1 MKANYDVLIIGAGL
15 SGIGMACHLAEAC
28 PDKRI
33 GILERRSVIGGT
45 WDLFRYPGIR
55 SDSDMF
61 SFGYKFRP
69 WHELKVLADGP
80 SIRRYIVDTAREYGV
95 DKHIQFGLKI
105 LRASWS
111 SEDRCWTVTA
121 HNEGSHETC
130 ILTCKFL
137 IPCTGYY
144 NYDHGHRPDFAGLER
159 YRGIC
164 VHPQHWPEGLD
175 YRGKRVIVIGSGAT
189 AVTLVPAMAGKASH
203 VTLLQR
209 SPSYVFSVPGYDKIS
224 AVLQKVLPARWV
236 YGLARWRNIRLQR
249 FLYKAAKRRPQR
261 VRSWLLS
268 HVEQQLGHGAD
279 MRHFSPRYNPWD
291 ERLCAVPDGDLFKV
305 IREGKASVVTDH
317 IETFT
322 ETGIRLKSGKSL
334 DADIII
340 TATGLQLQSLGGM
353 EVQVDGQPRHPSSLM
368 TYKSVLMQDVP
379 NLANLFGYTN
389 APWTLKVDLAANY
402 ICRLLNHMDRHG
414 YDVVTPR
421 APAGEMLDETVMDS
435 LQSGYVQRG
444 RSAVPR
450 QGRTLPW
457 RVLHNFETDRAM
469 LTKHPISDAALEFV
483 RAATTATVT
492 RSRPGRDLV
501 AASMDETAV

>member
-1 MKANYDVLIIGAGL
+1 MNANYDVLIIGAGL

-28 PDKRI
+28 PGKRV
-33 GILERRSVIGGT
+33 GILERRSAIGGT

-80 SIRRYIVDTAREYGV
+80 SIRRYIGDTAREYGV
-95 DKHIQFGLKI
+95 DKWIQFGLKV

-111 SEDRCWTVTA
+111 SEDQYWTVTTQQ
-121 HNEGSHETC
+121 EGSHDTRT
-130 ILTCKFL
+130 LTCKFL

-159 YRGIC
+159 FQGIC
-164 VHPQHWPEGLD
+164 VHPQHWPEDLD

-189 AVTLVPAMAGKASH
+189 AVTLVPAMAGQASH
-203 VTLLQR
+203 VTMLQR
-209 SPSYVFSVPGYDKIS
+209 SPSYVFSVPAYDKIS
-224 AVLQKVLPARWV
+224 AVLQKMLPARWV

-249 FLYKAAKRRPQR
+249 FIYRTAKRWPRR

-279 MRHFSPRYNPWD
+279 MRHFSPSYNPWD
-291 ERLCAVPDGDLFKV
+291 QRLCAVPDGDLFKV
-305 IREGKASVVTDH
+305 ISEGKASVVTDH
-317 IETFT
+317 IETIT

-353 EVQVDGQPRHPSSLM
+353 EVQVDGRPRHPSSLM

-389 APWTLKVDLAANY
+389 ASWTLKVDLAANY

-414 YDVVTPR
+414 YNVVTPI
-421 APAGEMLDETVMDS
+421 APAGEMLEETVMDS

-444 RSAVPR
+444 RSTLPR
-450 QGRTLPW
+450 QGRTPPW
-457 RVLHNFETDRAM
+457 RVLHNFVADREM
-469 LTKHPISDAALEFV
+469 LTRHPIHDPALRFV
-483 RAATTATVT
+483 RAATTTTVA
-492 RSRPGRDLV
+492 RGRPACDLV
-501 AASMDETAV
+501 ATSMDETAV